1 MSTQVNVKTLK
12 TGFWHMPKTFYAVML
27 VEFWERFAFLGLQ
40 SIALVYFIQY
50 FAMSDATAN
59 GLFGSFAALLYVSL
73 TIGGIIGDKV
83 IGLRRTYC
91 LGIIFLTIG
100 YIMLA
105 LSHTLGSLYPAL
117 GVVLVGNVFF
127 KTNAANYVSRCFE
140 SNDPR
145 LDSAFTYFY
154 MSVNAGGILSMILVP
169 VMAKAYGNQVGL
181 GICAVSMLFALATF
195 TCYRS
200 RFHLADNQVGIHKSN
215 LWVKTLIVAILGV
228 FMALI
233 LAWFLS
239 NADLSK
245 TVIYIIAI
253 VIIVIYLTIA
263 ARLNR
268 YEAKGMYVA
277 LILLLQAIIFWI
289 LYIQQ
294 ITSVTLFAL
303 HNVRLSFWGYTLHP
317 GITQVLDP
325 IFILIFSPILAN
337 LYIRMYK
344 DGTSFEVPT
353 KFLLGIAITG
363 LCFIT
368 LGVSASYF
376 ADQNGQVSALWLII
390 AYSLFALGEL
400 LVSALGPSMISK
412 LLPKRFG
419 GFAQGAWFLAT
430 AIGMK
435 VGTQMSSNSAS
446 VHIVANNFITLDSY
460 IALFYKLGI
469 ASGIIAI
476 MCFLILKPLTQA
488 FNEVISR
495 RY

>member
-12 TGFWHMPKTFYAVML
+12 TGFWHMPKTFYAVIL

-50 FAMSDATAN
+50 FAMSDLTAN
-59 GLFGSFAALLYVSL
+59 ELLGSFAALLYVSL
-73 TIGGIIGDKV
+73 TIGGVLGDKV
-83 IGLRRTYC
+83 IGLRRTYF

-105 LSHTLGSLYPAL
+105 LSHTLDSLYPAL
-117 GVVLVGNVFF
+117 GVVLVGNVLF
-127 KTNAANYVSRCFE
+127 KTNAVNYVSRCFE

-154 MSVNAGGILSMILVP
+154 MVVNAGGILAMILVP
-169 VMAKAYGNQVGL
+169 AIAKAYGNHVSFGV
-181 GICAVSMLFALATF
+181 CAVGMLCALVVF
-195 TCYRS
+195 SYYHS
-200 RFHLADNQVGIHKSN
+200 RFHLSDNQIGIHKSG
-215 LWVKTLIVAILGV
+215 LWLKTLIVAILGV
-228 FMALI
+228 FLALI
-233 LAWFLS
+233 LGWFLS
-239 NADLSK
+239 NTYGSK
-245 TVIYIIAI
+245 TIIYIIT
-253 VIIVIYLTIA
+253 IIVIVAYLTIA
-263 ARLNR
+263 SRLNR

-277 LILLLQAIIFWI
+277 LVLLLQAIIFWI
-289 LYIQQ
+289 FYVQQ

-303 HNVRLSFWGYTLHP
+303 HNVRLSFLSYKLYP
-317 GITQVLDP
+317 GMMQILNP
-325 IFILIFSPILAN
+325 IFILIFSPILAR
-337 LYIRMYK
+337 LYIRIYK
-344 DGTSFEVPT
+344 DGTSFEIPA

-363 LCFIT
+363 LCFII
-368 LGVSASYF
+368 LGMSASYF

-390 AYSLFALGEL
+390 AYALFALGEL
-400 LVSALGPSMISK
+400 LVSALGPSMVSK

-435 VGTQMSSNSAS
+435 VGTQMSSGSAS

-469 ASGIIAI
+469 ASVVVAI

-488 FNEVISR
+488 FNEVTSR